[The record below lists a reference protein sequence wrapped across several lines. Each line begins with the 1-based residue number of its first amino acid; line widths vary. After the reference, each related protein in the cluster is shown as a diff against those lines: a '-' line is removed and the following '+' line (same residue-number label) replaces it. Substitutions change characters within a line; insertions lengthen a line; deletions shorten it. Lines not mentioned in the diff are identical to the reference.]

1 MYLIGFKHDEDCYT
15 YAVVT
20 SMFSNESVQ
29 IIEDVSEV
37 FIREFGKDSGKIDS
51 ENSV

>member
-1 MYLIGFKHDEDCYT
+1 MYLIGFKHDEECYT

-20 SMFSNESVQ
+20 SMFSNENVQ
-29 IIEDVSEV
+29 IIENVSEV
-37 FIREFGKDSGKIDS
+37 FIRAFGEDSSKFDS

>member
-1 MYLIGFKHDEDCYT
+1 MYLIGFKHDEECYT

-20 SMFSNESVQ
+20 SSMKFESVQ
-29 IIEDVSEV
+29 IIDDVSEV
-37 FIREFGKDSGKIDS
+37 FIRAFGEDSGEFDS

>member
-1 MYLIGFKHDEDCYT
+1 MYLIGFKHDEECYT

-37 FIREFGKDSGKIDS
+37 FIREFGKDSGETHS
-51 ENSV
+51 ESSV

>member
-1 MYLIGFKHDEDCYT
+1 MYLIGFKHDEECYT

-20 SMFSNESVQ
+20 TSKICESVH
-29 IIEDVSEV
+29 IIDDVSEV
-37 FIREFGKDSGKIDS
+37 FIRAFGEDSGKLDS